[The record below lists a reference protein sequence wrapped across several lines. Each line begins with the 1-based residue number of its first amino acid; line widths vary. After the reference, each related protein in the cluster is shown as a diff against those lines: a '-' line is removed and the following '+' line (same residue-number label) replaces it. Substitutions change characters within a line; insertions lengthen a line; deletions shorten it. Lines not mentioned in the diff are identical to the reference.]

1 MPVPETFIRDVK
13 DALSNLYD
21 PIHLQSHPLVEQLA
35 LPVDRGETAGE
46 VLRQLFWDTI
56 KSLQPASSIPISAPE
71 WTTYRLLWLH
81 YVQAF
86 ALAQTCEELGLSQR
100 SFYRRHREG
109 LEAIASILWTKHRRQ
124 KPTQD
129 PDRESSP
136 QERATAEAIRLA
148 AQSRRQ
154 AVDLCRVLRE
164 ATATLH
170 PLAEQQGVR
179 LAVHCPATLPAAYG
193 DPALFHQIIL
203 NVLTEALRLV
213 TTNTLSLTVTA
224 RVQDTLWQVSGLSGT
239 RAPTR
244 DLQMRNGLAVSEA
257 LLEFYGG
264 QLWLTQRED
273 ESLTLHFTVPAAEPV
288 TVLVID
294 DDLSTIQLYR
304 RYLQGPPYSVRA
316 ARTAEELDAHL
327 AESRP
332 DVILLDVLMPI
343 EDGWKLLQ
351 RLKTS
356 AETNNIP
363 VIICSVL
370 PQPQL
375 ALALGAAE
383 VLQKPIGESD
393 LLEAVEQ
400 AIEQH
405 RQTWPSTTAGGK

>member
-1 MPVPETFIRDVK
+1 MSVPEAFIRDVK

-35 LPVDRGETAGE
+35 LPVGRGETAGE
-46 VLRQLFWDTI
+46 ALRQLFWDTI
-56 KSLQPASSIPISAPE
+56 KSLQPDASIPTTAPE
-71 WTTYRLLWLH
+71 WITYRLLWQY

-86 ALAQTCEELGLSQR
+86 TLAQTCEELGLSQR
-100 SFYRRHREG
+100 SFYRRHRQG
-109 LEAIASILWTKHRRQ
+109 LEAVASLLWTKHRRQ
-124 KPTQD
+124 QPV
-129 PDRESSP
+129 PAPNHAPPP
-136 QERATAEAIRLA
+136 QARATAEAIRLA
-148 AQSRRQ
+148 TQSRRE
-154 AVDLCRVLRE
+154 AVNLCQVLRE
-164 ATATLH
+164 AQATLR

-179 LAVHCPATLPAAYG
+179 LTVHCPATLPAAYG

-213 TTNTLSLTVTA
+213 AEDALSLTVTA
-224 RVQDTLWQVSGLSGT
+224 RAQDSLWEVSGLSGT
-239 RAPTR
+239 HASTE

-264 QLWLTQRED
+264 RLWLEQGED
-273 ESLTLHFTVPAAEPV
+273 GSLALCFTVPAAEPV

-294 DDLSTIQLYR
+294 DDLNTIQLYR

-316 ARTAEELDAHL
+316 ARTCEELEAHL

-351 RLKTS
+351 RLKTTD
-356 AETNNIP
+356 ETRDIP

-375 ALALGAAE
+375 ALALGAAR
-383 VLQKPIGESD
+383 VLQKPINESD
-393 LLEAVEQ
+393 LLETIEQ
-400 AIEQH
+400 AIQQRH
-405 RQTWPSTTAGGK
+405 QP

>member
-1 MPVPETFIRDVK
+1 MPVPEMFIRDVK

-21 PIHLQSHPLVEQLA
+21 PIHLQSHPLVEQLT
-35 LPVDRGETAGE
+35 LPAGRGETAGE

-56 KSLQPASSIPISAPE
+56 KSLQPATSIPISAPE
-71 WTTYRLLWLH
+71 WTTYRLFWLH

-86 ALAQTCEELGLSQR
+86 TLAQTCEELGLSQR

-124 KPTQD
+124 KPAQV
-129 PDRESSP
+129 PDHEDSP

-148 AQSRRQ
+148 TQSRRQ
-154 AVDLCRVLRE
+154 AVDLCRILRE

-170 PLAEQQGVR
+170 PLAEQQSVH
-179 LAVHCPATLPAAYG
+179 LAVHCPDSLPAAYG

-213 TTNTLSLTVTA
+213 ATDVLSLTVTSRA
-224 RVQDTLWQVSGLSGT
+224 QDTLWQVSGLSGT

-244 DLQMRNGLAVSEA
+244 DLQTRNGLAVGEA

-264 QLWLTQRED
+264 RLWLVQGED
-273 ESLTLHFTVPAAEPV
+273 GSPTLHFTVPAAEPV

-294 DDLSTIQLYR
+294 DDLNTIQLYR
-304 RYLQGPPYSVRA
+304 RYMQGPPYSVRA
-316 ARTAEELDAHL
+316 ARTSEELDAHL

-356 AETNNIP
+356 AETRGIP

-375 ALALGAAE
+375 AVALGAAE
-383 VLQKPIGESD
+383 VLQKPINESD
-393 LLEAVEQ
+393 LLETVEQ
-400 AIEQH
+400 VLEQC
-405 RQTWPSTTAGGK
+405 RQTSTAAAAGGK